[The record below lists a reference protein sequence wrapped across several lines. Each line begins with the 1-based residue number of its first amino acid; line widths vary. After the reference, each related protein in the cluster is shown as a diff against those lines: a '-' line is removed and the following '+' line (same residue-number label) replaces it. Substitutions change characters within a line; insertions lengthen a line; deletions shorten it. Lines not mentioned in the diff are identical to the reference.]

1 MRHINATLKKTFG
14 LWIYQPVEKEKIR
27 CLCPKCLKDYIHHP
41 DYIVRRLDPFA
52 KAKSKCDK
60 LKKVATKELKDKDTT
75 ETEFKCSC
83 CGRRVK
89 VLYCAGAA
97 KVFCPYCGVD
107 I

>member
-1 MRHINATLKKTFG
+1 M
-14 LWIYQPVEKEKIR
+14 
-27 CLCPKCLKDYIHHP
+27 DYKP
-41 DYIVRRLDPFA
+41 
-52 KAKSKCDK
+52 

-83 CGRRVK
+83 CGRRIK